1 MQQLLHRGA
10 AVTQHRADE
19 VLDASWDDLRSF
31 LACARYKSFRNAAE
45 ELGLTSTTLMRR
57 IDRLEEPI
65 GCKLFL
71 RDQSGLTL
79 SDEGAAMIGDV
90 MEMERHAFNI
100 FRRAAQSDDTAGTV
114 RVAVTEGPGN
124 FWILPRLIDFQKT
137 YRKIT
142 VDLRCAMEQADVAR
156 LEADIAIQLE
166 RPTNP
171 DLIVT
176 KLGRLHI
183 YAFVSEG
190 YRKLHGVPTLAE
202 IRNHRLVIQ
211 HAPQVDDSAYARV
224 LGVTSLEGIVGIKTN
239 SSIGVLYAVERGAG
253 MGFLPTSSIALG
265 ANLVA
270 VDLGVHHHAD
280 LWLTYHKEFRNSDRH
295 KIVIDWLKKIFDPE
309 SLSLLQGRVH
319 SSERPRAADG
329 GVAREF
335 RASGIR
341 GRGSG
346 LIRHPAADVARSPFA
361 LATIS
366 VRRRACPGATASRR
380 GTCRRS

>member
-1 MQQLLHRGA
+1 
-10 AVTQHRADE
+10 
-19 VLDASWDDLRSF
+19 
-31 LACARYKSFRNAAE
+31 
-45 ELGLTSTTLMRR
+45 
-57 IDRLEEPI
+57 
-65 GCKLFL
+65 
-71 RDQSGLTL
+71 
-79 SDEGAAMIGDV
+79 
-90 MEMERHAFNI
+90 
-100 FRRAAQSDDTAGTV
+100 
-114 RVAVTEGPGN
+114 
-124 FWILPRLIDFQKT
+124 
-137 YRKIT
+137 
-142 VDLRCAMEQADVAR
+142 MEQADVAR

-224 LGVTSLEGIVGIKTN
+224 LGLTSLEGIVGIKTN

-265 ANLVA
+265 AALVA
-270 VDLGVHHHAD
+270 VDLGVRHHAD

-295 KIVIDWLKKIFDPE
+295 KIVIDWLKKIFDPKTYPCFKDE
-309 SLSLLQGRVH
+309 FIHPNDLVPLM
-319 SSERPRAADG
+319 AASR
-329 GVAREF
+329 REF

-341 GRGSG
+341 GRGAG
-346 LIRHPAADVARSPFA
+346 LIQA
-361 LATIS
+361 L
-366 VRRRACPGATASRR
+366 RRGRRAIAEIARPLPFELEAERALVRLHRGAD
-380 GTCRRS
+380 TCRHN

>member
-1 MQQLLHRGA
+1 M
-10 AVTQHRADE
+10 TQHRADE

-57 IDRLEEPI
+57 IDRLEDSI
-65 GCKLFL
+65 GCRLFL

-79 SDEGAAMIGDV
+79 SAEGAAMIGDV

-202 IRNHRLVIQ
+202 IGKHRLVIQ

-265 ANLVA
+265 ANLVP

-295 KIVIDWLKKIFDPE
+295 KIVIDWLKKIFDPKVYPCFKDE
-309 SLSLLQGRVH
+309 FIHPNDLVPLMAASRASFGLQGYV
-319 SSERPRAADG
+319 AG
-329 GVAREF
+329 G
-335 RASGIR
+335 
-341 GRGSG
+341 
-346 LIRHPAADVARSPFA
+346 PA
-361 LATIS
+361 
-366 VRRRACPGATASRR
+366 
-380 GTCRRS
+380 

>member
-1 MQQLLHRGA
+1 M
-10 AVTQHRADE
+10 TQHRADE

-57 IDRLEEPI
+57 IDRLEDSI
-65 GCKLFL
+65 GCRLFL

-79 SDEGAAMIGDV
+79 SAEGAAMIGDV

-100 FRRAAQSDDTAGTV
+100 FRRAAQTDDTAGTV

-202 IRNHRLVIQ
+202 IGKHRLVIQ
-211 HAPQVDDSAYARV
+211 HAPQIDDSAYARV

-253 MGFLPTSSIALG
+253 MGFLPTSSVALG
-265 ANLVA
+265 ANLVP

-295 KIVIDWLKKIFDPE
+295 KIVIDWLKKIFDPKAYPCFKDE
-309 SLSLLQGRVH
+309 FIHPNDLVPLMAASRASFGLQGYV
-319 SSERPRAADG
+319 AG
-329 GVAREF
+329 G
-335 RASGIR
+335 
-341 GRGSG
+341 
-346 LIRHPAADVARSPFA
+346 PA
-361 LATIS
+361 
-366 VRRRACPGATASRR
+366 
-380 GTCRRS
+380 

>member
-10 AVTQHRADE
+10 AVAQHRIDE
-19 VLDASWDDLRSF
+19 VLDASWDDLKSF
-31 LACARYKSFRNAAE
+31 LACARFKSFRNAAE
-45 ELGLTSTTLMRR
+45 ALGLTSTTLMRR
-57 IDRLEEPI
+57 IDRLEECI

-79 SDEGAAMIGDV
+79 SDDGAAMIGDV
-90 MEMERHAFNI
+90 MEMERYAFNV
-100 FRRAAQSDDTAGTV
+100 FRRAAQSSNDAAGTV

-156 LEADIAIQLE
+156 LEADIAVQLE

-190 YRKLHGVPTLAE
+190 YRKLHGAPSLAE
-202 IRNHRLVIQ
+202 IRTHRLVIQ
-211 HAPQVDDSAYARV
+211 HAPQVDDSAYARI
-224 LGVTSLEGIVGIKTN
+224 LGLSSLEGIVGIKTN

-253 MGFLPTSSIALG
+253 MGFLPTSSVALG
-265 ANLVA
+265 AALVA

-295 KIVIDWLKKIFDPE
+295 KIVIEWLKKIFDPKVYPCFRDE
-309 SLSLLQGRVH
+309 FIHPNELIGLMATSRENFGLQGYIA
-319 SSERPRAADG
+319 PK
-329 GVAREF
+329 
-335 RASGIR
+335 
-341 GRGSG
+341 
-346 LIRHPAADVARSPFA
+346 PF
-361 LATIS
+361 
-366 VRRRACPGATASRR
+366 
-380 GTCRRS
+380 

>member
-1 MQQLLHRGA
+1 MQQLTHRGA
-10 AVTQHRADE
+10 AVTQHRTDD

-31 LACARYKSFRNAAE
+31 LACAKYKSFRNAAE

-57 IDRLEEPI
+57 IDRLEEGI

-79 SDEGAAMIGDV
+79 SEEGAAMIGDV
-90 MEMERHAFNI
+90 TEMERHAFNI
-100 FRRAAQSDDTAGTV
+100 FRRAANASNDTSGTV

-137 YRKIT
+137 YRKII

-156 LEADIAIQLE
+156 LEADISIQLE

-183 YAFVSEG
+183 YAFVSED
-190 YRKLHGVPTLAE
+190 YRKLHGVPASLADVK
-202 IRNHRLVIQ
+202 NHRLITQ

-224 LGVTSLEGIVGIKTN
+224 LGLSSLEGIVGLKTN

-253 MGFLPTSSIALG
+253 IGFLPTSSIALG
-265 ANLVA
+265 APLVA

-295 KIVIDWLKKIFDPE
+295 KIVIDWLRKIFDPKAYPCFRDE
-309 SLSLLQGRVH
+309 FIHPNDLIPMMAHTRSNFGLQGYV
-319 SSERPRAADG
+319 AG
-329 GVAREF
+329 G
-335 RASGIR
+335 
-341 GRGSG
+341 
-346 LIRHPAADVARSPFA
+346 
-361 LATIS
+361 
-366 VRRRACPGATASRR
+366 PG
-380 GTCRRS
+380 

>member
-10 AVTQHRADE
+10 AVTQHRTDE
-19 VLDASWDDLRSF
+19 VLNASWDDLKSF
-31 LACARYKSFRNAAE
+31 LVCARYKSFRNAAE

-57 IDRLEEPI
+57 IDRLEERI

-79 SDEGAAMIGDV
+79 SDEGSAMIGDV
-90 MEMERHAFNI
+90 MEMERHAFSV
-100 FRRAAQSDDTAGTV
+100 FRRAAQSNDTAGTV

-171 DLIVT
+171 DLIVV

-183 YAFVSEG
+183 YAFVSEA
-190 YRKLHGVPTLAE
+190 YRNLHGVPSLAE

-224 LGVTSLEGIVGIKTN
+224 LGLTSLEGIVGIKTN

-253 MGFLPTSSIALG
+253 MGFLPTSSVAMG
-265 ANLVA
+265 AALVA

-295 KIVIDWLKKIFDPE
+295 KIVIDWIKKIFDPKTYPCFRDE
-309 SLSLLQGRVH
+309 FIHPNDLIPLLAGSRENFGLQGY
-319 SSERPRAADG
+319 AA
-329 GVAREF
+329 AK
-335 RASGIR
+335 
-341 GRGSG
+341 
-346 LIRHPAADVARSPFA
+346 PF
-361 LATIS
+361 
-366 VRRRACPGATASRR
+366 
-380 GTCRRS
+380 

>member
-10 AVTQHRADE
+10 AVAQHRVEE
-19 VLDASWDDLRSF
+19 VLDASWDDLKSF
-31 LACARYKSFRNAAE
+31 LACARFKSFRNAAE
-45 ELGLTSTTLMRR
+45 ALGLTSTTLMRR
-57 IDRLEEPI
+57 IDRLEECI

-79 SDEGAAMIGDV
+79 SDDGAAMIGDV
-90 MEMERHAFNI
+90 MEMERQAFNV
-100 FRRAAQSDDTAGTV
+100 FRRAAQSSNDASGTV

-137 YRKIT
+137 YRNIT

-171 DLIVT
+171 DLIVS

-183 YAFVSEG
+183 HAFVSED
-190 YRKLHGVPTLAE
+190 YCKLHGVPSLAE
-202 IRNHRLVIQ
+202 IRSHRLVIQ

-224 LGVTSLEGIVGIKTN
+224 LGLSSLEGIVGIKTN

-253 MGFLPTSSIALG
+253 MGFLPTASVALG
-265 ANLVA
+265 ARLVA

-280 LWLTYHKEFRNSDRH
+280 LWLTYHKEFRSSDRH
-295 KIVIDWLKKIFDPE
+295 KIVIDWLKKIFDPKIYPCFRDE
-309 SLSLLQGRVH
+309 FIHPSALVALMS
-319 SSERPRAADG
+319 D
-329 GVAREF
+329 ARESF
-335 RASGIR
+335 
-341 GRGSG
+341 G
-346 LIRHPAADVARSPFA
+346 LEGYVAPKP
-361 LATIS
+361 L
-366 VRRRACPGATASRR
+366 
-380 GTCRRS
+380 

>member
-10 AVTQHRADE
+10 AMTQHRTDE

-57 IDRLEEPI
+57 IDRLEESI

-79 SDEGAAMIGDV
+79 SDEGSAMIGDV

-100 FRRAAQSDDTAGTV
+100 FRRAARSDDAAGTV

-171 DLIVT
+171 ELIVT

-190 YRKLHGVPTLAE
+190 YRKLHGVPTLSE

-224 LGVTSLEGIVGIKTN
+224 LGLTSLEGIVGIKTN
-239 SSIGVLYAVERGAG
+239 SSIGVLYAIERGAG
-253 MGFLPTSSIALG
+253 MGFLPTSLVALG
-265 ANLVA
+265 ADLVA

-280 LWLTYHKEFRNSDRH
+280 LWLAYHKEFRNSDRH
-295 KIVIDWLKKIFDPE
+295 KIVIDWIKKIFDPK
-309 SLSLLQGRVH
+309 LYPCFR
-319 SSERPRAADG
+319 D
-329 GVAREF
+329 EF
-335 RASGIR
+335 IHPND
-341 GRGSG
+341 
-346 LIRHPAADVARSPFA
+346 LIPLMARSKETYGLEGYTAAAPFE
-361 LATIS
+361 
-366 VRRRACPGATASRR
+366 
-380 GTCRRS
+380 